1 MSTESKQT
9 RRELSHQR
17 ILDAAARAVRRHG
30 YAGVGVAEVM
40 KEAGLTHG
48 GFYAHFKSRD
58 ALLAAAVE
66 HAGTGSRKALGRR
79 IAASLDA
86 GASPLRALVEAYLS
100 PEHVAAEDMGCPVAA
115 LGSEMVR
122 QPEDVREASRRRVLG
137 LIETVR
143 QALPPGADPRQAAV
157 IASSLVGTVQL
168 ARMLGDQAGAL
179 LQAARTAILD
189 QYDRTAS

>member
-58 ALLAAAVE
+58 ALLAAA
-66 HAGTGSRKALGRR
+66 AGHVQALGRDLR
-79 IAASLDA
+79 IRA
-86 GASPLRALVEAYLS
+86 G
-100 PEHVAAEDMGCPVAA
+100 D
-115 LGSEMVR
+115 
-122 QPEDVREASRRRVLG
+122 
-137 LIETVR
+137 T
-143 QALPPGADPRQAAV
+143 
-157 IASSLVGTVQL
+157 
-168 ARMLGDQAGAL
+168 
-179 LQAARTAILD
+179 
-189 QYDRTAS
+189 